1 MDRPSYDEF
10 YNEVKRYFWLM
21 WPRLPEEEVDRYL
34 KEEEKYVKTAYFD
47 NLEEFDSGEINR
59 RTFLIGGAS
68 SIANCLQLMY

>member
-1 MDRPSYDEF
+1 MVKPTYDEF

-34 KEEEKYVKTAYFD
+34 KEEEEHIKEKYYTLSKR
-47 NLEEFDSGEINR
+47 LEYGEIN
-59 RTFLIGGAS
+59 TEVFMIGGAS